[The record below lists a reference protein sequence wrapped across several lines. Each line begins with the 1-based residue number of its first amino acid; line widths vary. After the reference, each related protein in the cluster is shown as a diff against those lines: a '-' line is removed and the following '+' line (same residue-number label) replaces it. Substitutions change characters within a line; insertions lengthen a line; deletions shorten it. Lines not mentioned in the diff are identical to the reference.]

1 MSDRTASTESAS
13 LPLLLVLI
21 SLLSQY
27 IGAAAA
33 KGLFPSV
40 GAEGVTALRIGL
52 SALLLAAWWRPWRR
66 WPDRRQLPT
75 LLGYGLGLGAM
86 NLAIYH
92 AIARIPIGI
101 AIAIE
106 VTGPLMVALIG
117 SRRPRDF
124 AWVALAIIG
133 LALLAPIDAAEA
145 GLDPL
150 GVLYA
155 VGAALCWALYILFG
169 KRASA
174 MPGGDSVAWGLL
186 IASTFTIPVGLAHT
200 GAALFTPTVLLIGLA
215 VAILSSV
222 VPYSLEMRALRTLP
236 SHVFGLALS
245 ASPAVAALI
254 GFVILD
260 EQLSRTQWI
269 AILCIVCASAGN
281 VVAKGRTYRSA

>member
-1 MSDRTASTESAS
+1 MSDRTVSTEAAS

-66 WPDRRQLPT
+66 WPDRRQLST

-86 NLAIYH
+86 NLAIYY

-124 AWVALAIIG
+124 AWVALAIVG

-155 VGAALCWALYILFG
+155 VVAALCWALYILFG

-174 MPGGDSVAWGLL
+174 MPGGGSVAWGLL
-186 IASTFTIPVGLAHT
+186 IASTFTVPIGLVHAGT
-200 GAALFTPTVLLIGLA
+200 SLFTPNVLLIGLA

-222 VPYSLEMRALRTLP
+222 VPYSLEMRALRSLP

-245 ASPAVAALI
+245 ASPAVAALV
-254 GFVILD
+254 GFVILG
-260 EQLSRTQWI
+260 EQLSLMQWT

-281 VVAKGRTYRSA
+281 VLSKARNA